1 VSSAAHVEATVA
13 VDVWFDPAC
22 PWTWTTTRWLVEQ
35 VVPQREVVLR
45 WHIMSLALLN
55 EGADVPPEYAER
67 LEVARRGVRL
77 MAAAVQRHGEGALFP
92 LYAAVGT
99 RVHREGRKLDA
110 DLAAEALAEA
120 GLDTDLAGS
129 LEDAGLD
136 DVVRSSHEAGQATV
150 GEKAGSPVLAFDGR
164 GFFGPVMTP
173 MPRGQE
179 ALDLFEGLRLLAG
192 TASFAEVKRARSGPP
207 DAG

>member
-1 VSSAAHVEATVA
+1 MTAADAVT
-13 VDVWFDPAC
+13 VDVWSDPAC
-22 PWTWTTTRWLVEQ
+22 PWTWTTTRWLAEQ
-35 VVPQREVVLR
+35 VAPSRELDLR
-45 WHIMSLALLN
+45 WHVMSLALLN
-55 EGADVPPEYAER
+55 EGADVPPEHNKR

-77 MAAAVQRHGEGALFP
+77 MTAAVQRHDEQSLGP

-99 RVHREGRKLDA
+99 KVHREGRTLDT
-110 DLAAEALAEA
+110 DLAVEALGET
-120 GLDTDLAGS
+120 GPDPDLAGS

-207 DAG
+207 GAG

>member
-1 VSSAAHVEATVA
+1 MTAVA

-22 PWTWTTTRWLVEQ
+22 PWTWTTTRWLAEQ
-35 VVPQREVVLR
+35 VAPQRDLDLR
-45 WHIMSLALLN
+45 WHVMSLALLN
-55 EGADVPPEYAER
+55 DGADVPPEYAER
-67 LEVARRGVRL
+67 VEVARRGVRL
-77 MAAAVQRHGEGALFP
+77 MTAAAQRHGERALGP
-92 LYAAVGT
+92 LYTAVGT
-99 RVHREGRKLDA
+99 KVHREGHALDV
-110 DLAAEALAEA
+110 DLAADALAEA
-120 GLDTDLAGS
+120 GLDADLAGS
-129 LEDAGLD
+129 LDDAALD
-136 DVVRSSHEAGQATV
+136 DAVRASHESGQATV

-179 ALDLFEGLRLLAG
+179 ALDLFDGLRLLAG

>member
-1 VSSAAHVEATVA
+1 
-13 VDVWFDPAC
+13 
-22 PWTWTTTRWLVEQ
+22 
-35 VVPQREVVLR
+35 VLR
-45 WHIMSLALLN
+45 WHVMSLALLN
-55 EGADVPPEYAER
+55 EGADVPPEYRER

-77 MAAAVQRHGEGALFP
+77 LTAAVQRHGEGVLGP

-99 RVHREGRKLDA
+99 RVHRERRTLDA
-110 DLAAEALAEA
+110 ALAAEALAEA
-120 GLDTDLAGS
+120 GLDADLA
-129 LEDAGLD
+129 EALD
-136 DVVRSSHEAGQATV
+136 DPSLDDAVRASHEAGQATV

-179 ALDLFEGLRLLAG
+179 ALDLFEGLRLLAS
-192 TASFAEVKRARSGPP
+192 TSSFAEVKRARSGPP